1 MNRKIGMMLLLLG
14 AAAVASS
21 QCESWEGHAKQSEA
35 EEAHSVYRQALKT
48 EDYEIAEE
56 YWEKAYAIA
65 PAADG
70 LRDYHMI
77 DGAKIYMN
85 KFTNATDA
93 AQKEEYKAKVIG
105 FYEEAI
111 ACYES
116 GGIKIKGDETVDQKI
131 SYLKGRLGY
140 DMYYYMQTPY
150 SVNYEYLMDAI
161 KKGGNDV
168 EYIVM
173 DPLAKITVY
182 QYQNKLLDK
191 ATALANFE
199 LLESIAEAN
208 TESEYAEYYQQAWGA
223 AQAHYAP
230 VETEIFDCEYFK
242 ESYKDEYDSNPDDME
257 NVKTL
262 IVLLKRRG
270 CPDSD
275 PFLSKLEG
283 KWASYAAATNKA
295 RQAEFESS
303 NPAFMAKK
311 EYDKG
316 NFEGAIAK
324 YNEAIASETDPDKK
338 ASMLFSKA
346 SIQFRKLKQYNDA
359 RSTAREAGKAKSGY
373 GRPYMLIGDMYA
385 TGARNCGDSWNQRL
399 AVIAAIEKYS
409 YAKSIDPSVA
419 DEADEKIGKYR
430 SSLPEKQEGF
440 MRGVKSGDKATVG
453 CWIGESVTVKFN

>member
-1 MNRKIGMMLLLLG
+1 MIRIGMILTMLG
-14 AAAVASS
+14 FASIVSS
-21 QCESWEGHAKQSEA
+21 QCETWEGLPNQSEA

-48 EDYEIAEE
+48 EDFEIAEE
-56 YWEKAYAIA
+56 YWIKAFDLA
-65 PAADG
+65 PGADG
-70 LRDYHMI
+70 KRDYHMI

-85 KFTNATDA
+85 KLKNTTDETLKA
-93 AQKEEYKAKVIG
+93 EYKEKIIA
-105 FYEEAI
+105 FYEQAI
-111 ACYES
+111 SCYEAGNLTVS
-116 GGIKIKGDETVDQKI
+116 NGETVDSKI

-150 SVNYEYLMDAI
+150 SLNYEYLMDAI
-161 KKGGNDV
+161 KRGGNDV

-173 DPLAKITVY
+173 DPLAKITIY
-182 QYQNKLLDK
+182 QYQNEKLDK
-191 ATALANFE
+191 ETALSNFK
-199 LLESIAEAN
+199 LLESIADAN

-223 AQAHYAP
+223 AQAHYGP

-242 ESYKDEYDSNPDDME
+242 KSYQAEYDANPNDMD

-270 CPDSD
+270 CQPND
-275 PFLSKLEG
+275 PLLTKLEG
-283 KWASYAAATNKA
+283 QWAAYAAKTNA
-295 RQAEFESS
+295 NRQADFEAS

-324 YNEAIASETDPDKK
+324 YDEAISAEADPSKK
-338 ASMLFSKA
+338 AKMLFSKA
-346 SIQFRKLKQYNDA
+346 SIQFRKLKKYSDA
-359 RSTAREAGKAKSGY
+359 RNTAREAAKASSGY

-385 TGARNCGDSWNQRL
+385 TSARNCGDSWNQRL

-419 DEADEKIGKYR
+419 DEANEKISKYR

-440 MRGVKSGDKATVG
+440 MRGVKAGQKAKVG
-453 CWIGESVTVKFN
+453 CWIGETVTVKFN

>member
-1 MNRKIGMMLLLLG
+1 MNKKIGILLLMLG
-14 AAAVASS
+14 TASVASS

-48 EDYEIAEE
+48 EDYDIAEE
-56 YWEKAYAIA
+56 YWTKAYAIA
-65 PAADG
+65 PGADG
-70 LRDYHMI
+70 KRDYHMI
-77 DGAKIYMN
+77 DGAAIYMN
-85 KFTNATDA
+85 KFKNETDTA
-93 AQKEEYKAKVIG
+93 LKDEYKEKIIG
-105 FYEEAI
+105 FYEQAI
-111 ACYES
+111 SCYEAGNIS
-116 GGIKIKGDETVDQKI
+116 VSQSETVDQKV

-140 DMYYYMQTPY
+140 DMYYYLQTPY
-150 SVNYEYLMDAI
+150 STNYEYLMDAI
-161 KKGGNDV
+161 KRGGNDV

-182 QYQNKLLDK
+182 QYQNGGLDK

-199 LLESIAEAN
+199 LLETIAAAN

-223 AQAHYAP
+223 AKAHYAP

-242 ESYKDEYDSNPDDME
+242 ESYQQKYDDNPDDMD

-262 IVLLKRRG
+262 IVLLKKRG
-270 CPDSD
+270 CPDND
-275 PFLSKLEG
+275 PFLSQLEG
-283 KWASYAAATNKA
+283 KWASYAASTNAA
-295 RQAEFESS
+295 RQADFEAS

-316 NFEGAIAK
+316 NFEGAITK
-324 YNEAIASETDPDKK
+324 YNEAIAAETDPDKK
-338 ASMLFSKA
+338 AKMLFSKA

-359 RSTAREAGKAKSGY
+359 RSTAREAGKAKQGY

-385 TGARNCGDSWNQRL
+385 TTARNCGDSWNQRL

-419 DEADEKIGKYR
+419 DEANEKIGKYKA
-430 SSLPEKQEGF
+430 SLPEKQEGF
-440 MRGVKSGDKATVG
+440 MRGVKAGEKAKVG
-453 CWIGESVTVKFN
+453 CWIGETVTVKFN